1 MEHTGSSYGLWTL
14 VVLNVAIF
22 VMFAF
27 SFFAGQ
33 RARLAQFRAFTAFI
47 VALFVEMYGFPL
59 TIYFLSGWLGQKLPG
74 VDLLNHNAG
83 HLLELLFGWGGD
95 PHLGPFHILSY
106 LFIGGGFWLL
116 AAALA
121 RALRGPAAG
130 AAWRAPVFTLGAAS
144 AVHRLRAD
152 HVRLS
157 PAMADLADAVD
168 VPGACGDVCPPGA
181 QRGAGKRTPFW
192 TGLGAGMRGM
202 SLTAIPTLGRMG
214 SALSDASDD
223 QNLTISMKSRKL
235 R

>member
-1 MEHTGSSYGLWTL
+1 
-14 VVLNVAIF
+14 
-22 VMFAF
+22 
-27 SFFAGQ
+27 
-33 RARLAQFRAFTAFI
+33 

-59 TIYFLSGWLGQKLPG
+59 TIYFLSGWLGQLPG

-106 LFIGGGFWLL
+106 LFIGGFWLL
-116 AAALA
+116 AAAA

-130 AAWRAPVFTLGAAS
+130 AAGAHRCLRSGAAS

-157 PAMADLADAVD
+157 PAMADLADAD

-181 QRGAGKRTPFW
+181 RRGAGECTPFGQAW
-192 TGLGAGMRGM
+192 QEYALHVPRFIPRWGAW
-202 SLTAIPTLGRMG
+202 AQP
-214 SALSDASDD
+214 
-223 QNLTISMKSRKL
+223 
-235 R
+235 